1 LSESGIFGP
10 NRVLGRWRVDEYDL
24 CRMEDLMDIV
34 QLKRSEVELKADIAN
49 VEIKVRFNE
58 KVKNAK

>member
-1 LSESGIFGP
+1 
-10 NRVLGRWRVDEYDL
+10 
-24 CRMEDLMDIV
+24 MDIV